1 MSIASPLKTELT
13 KRTLYKFLLNPAL
26 CLAIFSS
33 ARSMLYMLL
42 KCYLLCK

>member
-26 CLAIFSS
+26 FSHLQLS
-33 ARSMLYMLL
+33 KVDYQIVLM